1 MKNHLEDSQ
10 YYKFCSGLM
19 VSTAVPW
26 DKHKANLD
34 YISRIINAK
43 GKEPEGKNINMA
55 KSVLLHTK
63 EHFH

>member
-1 MKNHLEDSQ
+1 
-10 YYKFCSGLM
+10 M

-26 DKHKANLD
+26 DKHKANLH

-63 EHFH
+63 EHFHCTNIW